1 LTSPEIEAERQEAA
15 QGGGDAAK
23 KLKKGK
29 ES

>member
-15 QGGGDAAK
+15 QGGGAAK